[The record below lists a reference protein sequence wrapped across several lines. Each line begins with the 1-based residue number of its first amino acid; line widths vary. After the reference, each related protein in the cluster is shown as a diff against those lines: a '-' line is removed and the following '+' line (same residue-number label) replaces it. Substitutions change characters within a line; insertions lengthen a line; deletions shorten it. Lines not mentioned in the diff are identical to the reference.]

1 VGGVEV
7 AVRKVRIARGGLV
20 HHPAVVVDDVVHATE
35 VEIFSLRS
43 RIAIGERFERAE
55 ARNDSQ
61 KKRKDS
67 GEDTRAAVFRSKFFF
82 VISARETVKE
92 FLARLIVQ
100 LRHIFVL
107 ASGQRDLR
115 HLWDDTAD
123 AKAKASNGQILSFQQ
138 IIHPYAVSI
147 AKGALEQ
154 VLGNFEANEVVILF
168 GNVPAFRDLQ
178 HVEAEFGFQVS
189 RRVFLER
196 DQLAKF
202 GA

>member
-1 VGGVEV
+1 M
-7 AVRKVRIARGGLV
+7 
-20 HHPAVVVDDVVHATE
+20 
-35 VEIFSLRS
+35 RS
-43 RIAIGERFERAE
+43 GIAIGEGLERAE
-55 ARNDSQ
+55 TRDDSQ
-61 KKRKDS
+61 KEGKDS
-67 GEDTRAAVFRSKFFF
+67 REDAGAAVFRSKFFF

-154 VLGNFEANEVVILF
+154 IL
-168 GNVPAFRDLQ
+168 
-178 HVEAEFGFQVS
+178 
-189 RRVFLER
+189 
-196 DQLAKF
+196 
-202 GA
+202 